1 MSIADIGLNLKN
13 FLRPQQRIGIPRGRH
28 TYGPEP
34 DLVGIPFIAVG
45 SKIGSF
51 CSIAPGLKFI
61 LLGKHMTN
69 WVSTYPF
76 SARWGM
82 DVPLANLPD
91 HFPILIGN
99 DVWIATN
106 VKILQGVTVGDGAVI
121 ATESFVTKDVP
132 PYAIVGGHPA
142 QTIRYRFTEKQ
153 IEELLEIA
161 WWNWDDEEIR
171 KVVPLLTSD
180 NIDKFIEV
188 AKEVNHPTASCG
200 AS

>member
-1 MSIADIGLNLKN
+1 MSLRNL
-13 FLRPQQRIGIPRGRH
+13 LQRNREAHRFQVPRGKH

-34 DLVGIPFIAVG
+34 EIIGIPSISVG

-61 LLGKHMTN
+61 FLGKHMTN

-76 SARWGM
+76 RVRWGM
-82 DVPLANLPD
+82 DVPLNNLPD
-91 HFPILIGN
+91 HFPIVIGN

-142 QTIRYRFTEKQ
+142 EIIRYRFPERQ
-153 IEELLEIA
+153 IAELLKIA
-161 WWNWDDEEIR
+161 WWNWDDESIR

-180 NIDKFIEV
+180 NIDKFIGV
-188 AKEVNHPTASCG
+188 AKEMKHYPAL
-200 AS
+200 